1 MEKQSGSM
9 KLMQKHVV
17 ISKDDSVSIGA
28 LPRRKKRNRDC
39 IYPDGKKRRRGEMVL
54 TYFAM
59 EGFLGWKGRI
69 SIYYSGALTR
79 KVNWEFL
86 GSFLKVGG

>member
-1 MEKQSGSM
+1 
-9 KLMQKHVV
+9 
-17 ISKDDSVSIGA
+17 
-28 LPRRKKRNRDC
+28 
-39 IYPDGKKRRRGEMVL
+39 MVL

-69 SIYYSGALTR
+69 SIYYSGAFTR

-86 GSFLKVGG
+86 GSFFEGRRVKLVGVGELLLGVYIYML